1 MPPNGASLGGP
12 ASETRCAR
20 GAHFNSL
27 VPPWCYNKIRKD
39 GCVALCQDI
48 CPDCAC
54 IGGIVVIATAPLG
67 CLIGL
72 IGGLLMGLVKWLPG
86 SFHRSKELCEG
97 YCAVIQKGVEHYDVE
112 DGRTQPTQNRGTIA
126 SQAQACGDK
135 CGAEFYCCMLPAFL
149 VFQLLYPVLTLIVI
163 VIVCP
168 VNGACK
174 GCNAGCGLLPDFCD
188 RLKAA
193 FRDIDAH
200 TSEAAYGGGGH
211 NWMAPAPPP
220 SAQPVGRAAQF
231 QEMPAPQQQF
241 RPAVPPRAPPA
252 IPVAYATQPVAYAQ
266 PPPPPPRRRATGSGA
281 WRLSARR
288 HRVTEGPPRRTLRI
302 VARASGRRG

>member
-1 MPPNGASLGGP
+1 MCL
-12 ASETRCAR
+12 
-20 GAHFNSL
+20 L
-27 VPPWCYNKIRKD
+27 WCYNKIRKD

-72 IGGLLMGLVKWLPG
+72 IGGLLFGLVKWLPG

-163 VIVCP
+163 IIVCP

-220 SAQPVGRAAQF
+220 SARPGPRGPVPGDAGAAT
-231 QEMPAPQQQF
+231 PDDPWCA
-241 RPAVPPRAPPA
+241 RAPLA
-252 IPVAYATQPVAYAQ
+252 SVAYATQPKATAQPPQ
-266 PPPPPPRRRATGSGA
+266 PPPPRGFTP
-281 WRLSARR
+281 SAR
-288 HRVTEGPPRRTLRI
+288 P
-302 VARASGRRG
+302 

>member
-1 MPPNGASLGGP
+1 MCL
-12 ASETRCAR
+12 
-20 GAHFNSL
+20 L
-27 VPPWCYNKIRKD
+27 WCYNKIRKD

-112 DGRTQPTQNRGTIA
+112 DGRAQPTQNRGTIA

-149 VFQLLYPVLTLIVI
+149 VFQLLYPVLTLVVI
-163 VIVCP
+163 IIVCP

-200 TSEAAYGGGGH
+200 TSEAAYGSGGH
-211 NWMAPAPPP
+211 NWLAPAPPP

-231 QEMPAPQQQF
+231 QEMPVPQQQQF
-241 RPAVPPRAPPA
+241 RPAVPPRPA
-252 IPVAYATQPVAYAQ
+252 VPVAYASQPVAYAQ
-266 PPPPPPRRRATGSGA
+266 PPKPPPRYR
-281 WRLSARR
+281 
-288 HRVTEGPPRRTLRI
+288 
-302 VARASGRRG
+302 